1 MDINVDSHLN
11 AIERQVELTE
21 RDEKAVS
28 TVKVARSFNTSMQNM
43 WDALTNRERISQ
55 WFLPITGDLELGGS
69 YALEGNASGSITAC
83 TPRSHVSLTWE
94 FAGDI
99 SWVDLRVSE
108 RAPDSVI
115 LELDHTAVL
124 SPHWDQFGAGATGV
138 GWEMGYLGLFL
149 YLVHPNEDKL
159 DEEAFTV
166 SEEGNRFITGS
177 SQGWAN
183 ASIAAGIDATMANAA
198 AERTTAFYL
207 GI

>member
-1 MDINVDSHLN
+1 MDSHLT

-28 TVKVARSFNTSMQNM
+28 TVKVSRSFNTSMQNM

-83 TPRSHVSLTWE
+83 IPRSHVSLTWE

-99 SWVDLRVSE
+99 SWVDLRIYEST
-108 RAPDSVI
+108 PDSVI
-115 LELDHTAVL
+115 LKLDHTAVL

-149 YLVHPNEDKL
+149 YLVYPNEDKL

-166 SEEGNRFITGS
+166 SEEGKRFITGI

-183 ASIAAGIDATMANAA
+183 ASIAAGTDATTANAA

>member
-1 MDINVDSHLN
+1 MDSHLT

-28 TVKVARSFNTSMQNM
+28 TVKVSRSFNTSMQNM

-55 WFLPITGDLELGGS
+55 WFLPITGDLKLGGS

-83 TPRSHVSLTWE
+83 MPRSHVSLTWE

-99 SWVDLRVSE
+99 SWVDLRVYEST
-108 RAPDSVI
+108 PDSVI
-115 LELDHTAVL
+115 LKLDHTAVL

-166 SEEGNRFITGS
+166 SEEGKRFITGI
-177 SQGWAN
+177 SQRWAN
-183 ASIAAGIDATMANAA
+183 ASIAAGTDAAKANAA

>member
-1 MDINVDSHLN
+1 MDSHLN

-28 TVKVARSFNTSMQNM
+28 TVKVVRSFNTSMQNM

-83 TPRSHVSLTWE
+83 IPQSHASLTWE

-99 SWVDLRVSE
+99 SWVDLCIYEST
-108 RAPDSVI
+108 PDSVI
-115 LELDHTAVL
+115 LKLDHTAVL

-166 SEEGNRFITGS
+166 SEEGKRFITGI

-183 ASIAAGIDATMANAA
+183 ASIAAGTDATTANAA